1 MQGIQGIV
9 MVKKSAL
16 VAALVAAVGGGFLF
30 WNSHSESSVSGVG
43 QAVAQSQVAAKMSA
57 SGGIQAAS
65 GSRQAKSSHFFDAP
79 DNGTLLSYESKQ
91 ATASDGPFAVY
102 PARLSESYALR
113 AVLEGTMK
121 IMAPDGTELKMEYV
135 RHTQGK
141 NGNWTWVG
149 RLPGALVGEESV
161 ITFGKDAVFGS
172 LGSKDGNVYQISTVN
187 GSPFVMAAPVS
198 AVQAATPSRK
208 GDSRELLA
216 SSIAKL
222 QPQSTGI
229 VPGYTSLEQ
238 VNANAGTTATNSI
251 DVLLG
256 YTTGYKNY
264 RGGESAVETILTNMV
279 EQANQAFVN
288 ASINTRYR
296 LVGTLEVNYTDAG
309 VNDQVLNELTSITAS
324 NAAFVPLRQLR
335 DNLGADL
342 VALVRRFSVAQDS
355 CGVAWRNGTTDSR
368 YGYAEVSDGID
379 GNFFCTPTTL
389 GHELG
394 HLLGS
399 GHTRESTDTDYNYG
413 HRSDVGSFHTLMAY
427 SINGQR
433 EVNIYSSPV
442 ISDCFGQPCGVSMES
457 DNKTAFIFTVPRI
470 IQYRAP
476 LVPFDDLSSPG
487 QVSGPTGKCLD
498 IAGGVTQNGANIQVW
513 GCNGF
518 AQQKWSLQRSGR
530 SLMAAANK
538 VLDIAGFSSENGATI
553 QLWDSLNAANQAWYF
568 SNSSIIVSGG
578 KVLDVAGASSSNGAR
593 LQLYDNLRGGNQIWK
608 YTPSTGQIQVS
619 TGRCLDVAGFDNTP
633 GAPVQLWDCS
643 NSKNQVWTLGKNGSI
658 RGYGGNCLTAIG
670 SLNSNGTSV
679 IMAQCNGGAGQSW
692 RIRGEIRTESNH
704 KCLDDSAGGLRNGAR
719 VQLWQCLGNSNQTW
733 EVQPN

>member
-1 MQGIQGIV
+1 ML
-9 MVKKSAL
+9 KKSAL

-30 WNSHSESSVSGVG
+30 WNHHSESSVSGDNG
-43 QAVAQSQVAAKMSA
+43 MMAQYSSRGAAKGMASNSTQVA
-57 SGGIQAAS
+57 SGGAQVKNANY
-65 GSRQAKSSHFFDAP
+65 FDTP
-79 DNGTLLSYESKQ
+79 DKGTLLSYEGDK
-91 ATASDGPFAVY
+91 ATANEGPFALY
-102 PARLSESYALR
+102 PARVSESYALR
-113 AVLEGTMK
+113 AVLEGGMT

-135 RHTQGK
+135 RHTQAK

-149 RLPGALVGEESV
+149 RLPGALIGEESV
-161 ITFGKDAVFGS
+161 ITFGKNAVFGS
-172 LGSKDGNVYQISTVN
+172 LGSTGGNVYQISTVN
-187 GSPFVMAAPVS
+187 GRPYVMSATVS

-208 GDSRELLA
+208 SDARELLGA
-216 SSIAKL
+216 SIAKL
-222 QPQSTGI
+222 QPQSTSTGM
-229 VPGYTSLEQ
+229 VPGYNSLEQ

-256 YTTGYKNY
+256 YTAGYKDY
-264 RGGESAVETILTNMV
+264 RGGESVVETILTNLV

-288 ASINTRYR
+288 AAINTRYR

-309 VNDQVLNELTSITAS
+309 LNDQALDELTSITAS
-324 NAAFVPLRQLR
+324 NPAFGPLRQLR

-342 VALVRRFSVAQDS
+342 VALVRRFGEAQGS

-379 GNFFCTPTTL
+379 GNFYCTPTTL

-399 GHTRESTDTDYNYG
+399 GHTRDSADTDYNYG

-427 SINGQR
+427 GINGQR

-442 ISDCFGQPCGVSMES
+442 ISDCFGQPCGVSQES
-457 DNKTAFIFTVPRI
+457 DNKMAFMFTIPRI

-487 QVSGPTGKCLD
+487 QVSGPTGRCLD
-498 IAGGVTQNGANIQVW
+498 IAGGVTQNGATIQVW

-530 SLMAAANK
+530 SLMASANK
-538 VLDIAGFSSENGATI
+538 VLDIAGFSSDNGATI
-553 QLWDSLNAANQAWYF
+553 QLWDSLKTANQAWYF
-568 SNSSIIVSGG
+568 SNSSIIVTGG

-593 LQLYDNLRGGNQIWK
+593 LQLYDNLRGGNQVWK

-619 TGRCLDVAGFDNTP
+619 TGRCLDVVGFDNTP

-643 NSKNQVWTLGKNGSI
+643 NSKNQIWTLGKNGSI

-670 SLNSNGTSV
+670 SLNTNGTSV

-733 EVQPN
+733 ELQPN